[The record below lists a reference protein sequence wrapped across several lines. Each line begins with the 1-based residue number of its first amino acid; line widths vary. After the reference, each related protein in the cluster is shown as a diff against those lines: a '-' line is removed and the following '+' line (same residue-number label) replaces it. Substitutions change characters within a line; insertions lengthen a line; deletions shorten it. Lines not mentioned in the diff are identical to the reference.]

1 MAAAPTLI
9 ALLHGPDQRGLVARV
24 AGWIFNRQGNILH
37 ADQHRDMEKG
47 VFFQRVEWEPSAPRV
62 AGGKSPV
69 ARPPD
74 GQETSLETS
83 VLPYQS
89 YGAKAS
95 KPGAGGGGES
105 SGLEDAAVAFIDFAK
120 TLGMT
125 AHVASSAHRPKGAI
139 FVSKA
144 DHCFHDLLLRARAG
158 EFAGDFACVVSNH
171 PDLAAAAR
179 GYGLPFHYVPVTVRA
194 KAAAEARQLKLLRAA
209 GVEFV
214 ILARYMQVLSPG
226 FLAKLDRPVI
236 NIHHSFLPAF
246 AGGRPY
252 HQAHERGVKLIG
264 ATAHYATALLD
275 DGPII
280 QQDVAR
286 VTHRHSVEDLIR
298 KGRDL
303 EKTVLAQA
311 VRWHLEN
318 RVLVYGHKTVV
329 FD

>member
-1 MAAAPTLI
+1 MPAPVTLI
-9 ALLHGPDQRGLVARV
+9 ALLHGPDRPGLVARV
-24 AGWIFNRQGNILH
+24 AGWIFERGGNILH
-37 ADQHRDMEKG
+37 ADQHRDMERE
-47 VFFQRVEWEPSAPRV
+47 VFFQRVEWVPAPGD
-62 AGGKSPV
+62 AGRA
-69 ARPPD
+69 AR
-74 GQETSLETS
+74 
-83 VLPYQS
+83 
-89 YGAKAS
+89 AF
-95 KPGAGGGGES
+95 
-105 SGLEDAAVAFIDFAK
+105 AAFAA

-125 AHVASSAHRPKGAI
+125 AQVASSAHRPKGAL
-139 FVSKA
+139 FVSRA
-144 DHCFHDLLLRARAG
+144 DHCFHDLVLRWRAG
-158 EFAGDFACVVSNH
+158 EFAGDFACVISNH
-171 PDLAAAAR
+171 RDLAAAAR
-179 GYGLPFHYVPVTVRA
+179 HYGLPFHHVPVTART
-194 KAAAEARQLKLLRAA
+194 KKAAEARQLRLLRAA
-209 GVEFV
+209 GVEYV

-226 FLAKLDRPVI
+226 FLEKFGRPVI

-246 AGGRPY
+246 AGAKPY

-264 ATAHYATALLD
+264 ATAHYATAALD

-286 VTHRHSVEDLIR
+286 VTHRHSVEDLVR

>member
-1 MAAAPTLI
+1 MPTSAPTLI

-24 AGWIFNRQGNILH
+24 AGWIFERQGNILH

-47 VFFQRVEWEPSAPRV
+47 VFFQRVEWVPANGDP
-62 AGGKSPV
+62 
-69 ARPPD
+69 
-74 GQETSLETS
+74 ETE
-83 VLPYQS
+83 
-89 YGAKAS
+89 AS
-95 KPGAGGGGES
+95 EFQAF
-105 SGLEDAAVAFIDFAK
+105 AA
-120 TLGMT
+120 TLGMA

-139 FVSKA
+139 FVSRA
-144 DHCFHDLLLRARAG
+144 DHCFHDLILRGKAG
-158 EFAGDFACVVSNH
+158 EFAGDFSCVISNH
-171 PDLAAAAR
+171 SDLAAAAR
-179 GYGLPFHYVPVTVRA
+179 GYGLPFHHVPVTA
-194 KAAAEARQLKLLRAA
+194 KTRAAAEARQLRLLRAA
-209 GVEFV
+209 GVEFA

-226 FLAKLDRPVI
+226 FLAKFNRPVI